1 VPKKIS
7 NSAVIGQQG
16 IHIIGEISFS
26 MGLPFYST
34 GGVEAGIDGFIEIRD
49 DVTGEV
55 TNSIIQVQSKA
66 TQQTRLQAETET
78 SFEYRCEQR
87 DIDYWLQGNAPVILI
102 VVKVRTREAY
112 WVSLKDYFKDPEKR
126 RSRKII
132 FNKQRERFDQSCRDA
147 LIRLAISENSGIYLA
162 PIPTNER
169 LYSNLLKVSYF
180 SEYIYIAKSKYQDI
194 KTIYRKLDL
203 PNSPAPD
210 EWKLK
215 EDYLISFHDLN
226 QEQWHKVCDST
237 TVKALVSAEWAS
249 SSDTEI
255 QRDFVW
261 LLNRALR
268 KKFKQNLN
276 YSKEK
281 NCYYFRPTLD
291 LSTLNLKYKSITNRT
306 DRDVFKAYKKKNSDE
321 IAFYR
326 HSAFEGFFKR
336 FGKLWYLEIT
346 PTYFFTS
353 DGYRTSKYFDENLK
367 GIKRLE
373 KHSAVFGQLVMWASF
388 LKEDQQTDMFKL
400 KYPFIE
406 FGELEALEMDV
417 GIDDARWL
425 KNEVEEDANLLT
437 QDCIDD
443 LPLFRQSNET

>member
-1 VPKKIS
+1 MPKKIS
-7 NSAVIGQQG
+7 NSAVIGQRG
-16 IHIIGEISFS
+16 IHIIGDISLS
-26 MGLPFYST
+26 MGFPFYQT

-49 DVTGEV
+49 VVTGEV

-102 VVKVRTREAY
+102 VVKVTTREAY
-112 WVSLKDYFKDPEKR
+112 WVSLKDYFKEPEKR

-132 FNKQRERFDQSCRDA
+132 FNKQRELFDQSCRDA

-194 KTIYRKLDL
+194 KTIYRKLAL

-237 TVKALVSAEWAS
+237 TVKALESAEWAS
-249 SSDTEI
+249 SSDPET

-261 LLNRALR
+261 LLNRALQ
-268 KKFKQNLN
+268 KKFKQDLN

-281 NCYYFRPTLD
+281 KCYYFRPTLD

-306 DRDVFKAYKKKNSDE
+306 NRDVFKAYKKKNSDE
-321 IAFYR
+321 IAF
-326 HSAFEGFFKR
+326 
-336 FGKLWYLEIT
+336 
-346 PTYFFTS
+346 
-353 DGYRTSKYFDENLK
+353 
-367 GIKRLE
+367 
-373 KHSAVFGQLVMWASF
+373 F
-388 LKEDQQTDMFKL
+388 L
-400 KYPFIE
+400 
-406 FGELEALEMDV
+406 G
-417 GIDDARWL
+417 W
-425 KNEVEEDANLLT
+425 
-437 QDCIDD
+437 
-443 LPLFRQSNET
+443 QS

>member
-1 VPKKIS
+1 
-7 NSAVIGQQG
+7 
-16 IHIIGEISFS
+16 

-49 DVTGEV
+49 IVTGEV
-55 TNSIIQVQSKA
+55 TNSMIQVQSKA

-102 VVKVRTREAY
+102 VVKVTTREAY
-112 WVSLKDYFKDPEKR
+112 WISLKDYFKEPEKR
-126 RSRKII
+126 RSRKLI
-132 FNKQRERFDQSCRDA
+132 FNKQRDRFDQSCRDA
-147 LIRLAISENSGIYLA
+147 LIQLAISENSGIYLA
-162 PIPTNER
+162 PIPTTER

-180 SEYIYIAKSKYQDI
+180 SEYIYIAESKYQDL

-203 PNSPAPD
+203 PNSPAPN

-215 EDYLISFHDLN
+215 EGYLLSFHDLN
-226 QEQWHKVCDST
+226 QERWHRVCDSK

-249 SSDTEI
+249 SSDPEI

-268 KKFKQNLN
+268 EKFKQDLN

-281 NCYYFRPTLD
+281 NCYYFRPTHD
-291 LSTLNLKYKSITNRT
+291 LSTRNLKYKSITNRT
-306 DRDVFKAYKKKNSDE
+306 NRDVFKAYKKKNSDE
-321 IAFYR
+321 IAYYR

-336 FGKLWYLEIT
+336 FGKFWYLEIT

-353 DGYRTSKYFDENLK
+353 DGYRRSKYFDENLK

-373 KHSAVFGQLVMWASF
+373 KHPAVFGQLVMWAGF
-388 LKEDQQTDMFKL
+388 LKEDRQTDMFKL
-400 KYPFIE
+400 KYPFLE
-406 FGELEALEMDV
+406 FEELEALEMDI
-417 GIDDARWL
+417 GIDDALWL
-425 KNEVEEDANLLT
+425 KNEAEEDANLLT
-437 QDCIDD
+437 QDSIDD